1 MLIPLLGV
9 GLWGRGRDRILAAFT
24 AACASAET
32 HLASRQEKRVIIII
46 MLIPLIHGL
55 SYSIIETQNLCVQR
69 LHFLAL
75 LRTFF
80 MDQTFETLVQENE
93 TLLLGHLL
101 TRLLADVS
109 E

>member
-1 MLIPLLGV
+1 
-9 GLWGRGRDRILAAFT
+9 
-24 AACASAET
+24 
-32 HLASRQEKRVIIII
+32 

-80 MDQTFETLVQENE
+80 MDQTFETLIQENE

-109 E
+109 EWVNMNRGPKHNTMQTIRMVCPTWQA